1 MKVSVVIPTFN
12 SEKYISETLK
22 SVIDQDC
29 IDFEIV
35 VVDGGSVDNT
45 EKVVESF
52 KGGFPNLRY
61 IRNTNDQ
68 GPAHSRLVGIQSSVG
83 EFIAFIDSD
92 DIWFENKLEEQINFM
107 SEKEL
112 DFTFTDYIKIAD
124 TGEIRSGIIS
134 GHNSNTYWQYLRRRG
149 IANST
154 VIVRRSVIG
163 DVWDDKISKSHG
175 EDTLWWLL
183 LMKHKNVLAVRF
195 PHCLTKYRIAPEG
208 LSRKVMK
215 NQTTVWHSYR
225 NELKLSFVQTVFYY
239 TGYIADV
246 AIRRLKLKLFPVKL

>member
-22 SVIDQDC
+22 SVMYQNFK
-29 IDFEIV
+29 DFEIL
-35 VVDGGSVDNT
+35 VVDGGSSDNT
-45 EKVVESF
+45 EKLVGSF
-52 KGGFPNLRY
+52 KNGFPNIKF
-61 IRNTNDQ
+61 IRNTDDQ

-92 DIWFENKLEEQINFM
+92 DIWFENKLQKQIKFM
-107 SEKEL
+107 LENDL
-112 DFTFTDYIKIAD
+112 DFTFTDYVKIAD
-124 TGEIRSGIIS
+124 TGEIRSGVIS
-134 GHNSNTYWQYLRRRG
+134 GHNSNTYSQYLRRRG

-154 VIVRRSVIG
+154 VIVRRSIIS

-183 LMKHKNVLAVRF
+183 LMKHKNAVAVRF
-195 PHCLTKYRIAPEG
+195 PYCLTKYRIAPEG

-225 NELKLSFVQTVFYY
+225 NELRLSFLQTMFYY
-239 TGYIADV
+239 SGYIADV
-246 AIRRLKLKLFPVKL
+246 AIRRMKLKLFPVKL